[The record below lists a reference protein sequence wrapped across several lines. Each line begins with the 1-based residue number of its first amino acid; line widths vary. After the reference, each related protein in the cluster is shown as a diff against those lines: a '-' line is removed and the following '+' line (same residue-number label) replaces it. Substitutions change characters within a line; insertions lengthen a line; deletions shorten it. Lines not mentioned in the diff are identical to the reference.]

1 MSHSTAHIDSG
12 RVGGGGGNEH
22 FFSPVK
28 FTDDFSSL
36 QCTGNKK
43 NVGNS
48 TRPSRLQ
55 HINKE
60 QKKILS
66 DLSVQKTS
74 QSLKGY
80 YTFTYISIVDREG
93 ERRKKS

>member
-12 RVGGGGGNEH
+12 RVGGGNEH

-43 NVGNS
+43 KCWQFNKA
-48 TRPSRLQ
+48 LQ
-55 HINKE
+55 ATAYK
-60 QKKILS
+60 QRTKKILS

-80 YTFTYISIVDREG
+80 YTFTYKV
-93 ERRKKS
+93 